1 LLQDSVICSASG
13 RRGGHSAAFKKR
25 TLRPMGPS
33 EDMLDAGNADAAVN
47 RRVELIN
54 LGPV

>member
-1 LLQDSVICSASG
+1 
-13 RRGGHSAAFKKR
+13 
-25 TLRPMGPS
+25 MGPS
-33 EDMLDAGNADAAVN
+33 EDMLDAGNPDAAVN